1 LLAQEAGLKVRGHPG
16 FVPHDVVPEPDSST
30 GLVQVSLQGTPHQ
43 VMGTVQGSTPVLR
56 QISGAT
62 FKQPAPLSGPVLI
75 YRTKASDTSALAT
88 LTGLLSKAGG
98 QLLSYHSSSTVAG
111 EQWSV
116 LGLSAPLSN
125 LSELKPHVTEV
136 FQLHL

>member
-1 LLAQEAGLKVRGHPG
+1 
-16 FVPHDVVPEPDSST
+16 DVAPEPDSST
-30 GLVQVSLQGTPHQ
+30 GLVQVSLQGTPHR

-56 QISGAT
+56 EINGAT
-62 FKQPAPLSGPVLI
+62 FKQPAPLSGPLLI
-75 YRTKASDTSALAT
+75 YRAKASDPSALAT
-88 LTGLLSKAGG
+88 LTGLLSKAGA

-116 LGLSAPLSN
+116 VGLSASLSN
-125 LSELKPHVTEV
+125 LSELKPRVTEV